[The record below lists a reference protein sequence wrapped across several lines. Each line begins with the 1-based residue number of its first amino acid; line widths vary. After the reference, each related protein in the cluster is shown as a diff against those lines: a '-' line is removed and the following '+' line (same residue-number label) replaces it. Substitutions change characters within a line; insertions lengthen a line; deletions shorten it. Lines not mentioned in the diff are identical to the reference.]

1 MILSKSDTWMNTS
14 NNNIQTRQKN
24 NILTTHYL
32 IVDKISMATSELTAI
47 TSGIAGKIK
56 GETVYATAPFGGMN
70 VILIGDFH
78 QFPQHGCSDLAMY
91 NSMPP
96 NKTVTIGRT
105 LYLQFETVV
114 ILHQQTR
121 IRDQQWT
128 EIPQRGECTTNNIN
142 KIWKLVLTDPNC
154 DVPDF
159 TKEPWKSATLVTPH
173 HGVWN
178 PWNPVSVKKH
188 CAETSQTKYIFL
200 AEDTWGPVREPLT
213 LEQQV
218 IVAGMKEKKTVM
230 VEHWST
236 MAIEK

>member
-1 MILSKSDTWMNTS
+1 MLHYWGTPPMITPKSDTWMNTS

-32 IVDKISMATSELTAI
+32 IVDKISMATSELTAL

-78 QFPQHGCSDLAMY
+78 QFPQPGHSDLAMY

-121 IRDQQWT
+121 IRDQQWM
-128 EIPQRGECTTNNIN
+128 EIPQRGECTKDNIN
-142 KIWKLVLTDPNC
+142 KI
-154 DVPDF
+154 
-159 TKEPWKSATLVTPH
+159 
-173 HGVWN
+173 
-178 PWNPVSVKKH
+178 
-188 CAETSQTKYIFL
+188 
-200 AEDTWGPVREPLT
+200 
-213 LEQQV
+213 
-218 IVAGMKEKKTVM
+218 
-230 VEHWST
+230 
-236 MAIEK
+236 